1 MKEALERIRYR
12 LNRRVGDF
20 LLRTLCGPS
29 AIARAD
35 LADEIK
41 RLQDVERVGKLSKEQ
56 IVQLRR
62 KEKKL
67 ADTIDPS
74 IRGFVAK
81 H

>member
-1 MKEALERIRYR
+1 
-12 LNRRVGDF
+12 
-20 LLRTLCGPS
+20 LRTLCGPS

-62 KEKKL
+62 TEKKL